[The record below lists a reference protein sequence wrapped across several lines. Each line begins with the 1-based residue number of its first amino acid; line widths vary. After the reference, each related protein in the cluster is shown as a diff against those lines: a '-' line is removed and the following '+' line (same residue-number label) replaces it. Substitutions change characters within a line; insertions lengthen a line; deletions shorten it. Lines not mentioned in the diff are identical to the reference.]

1 MRILN
6 AQFFKNGESKQPK
19 RRQTLTARLMMAVII
34 AFALLSSGDYLIS
47 YQTLESTVLKNLL
60 TTVNQ
65 SSQLINV
72 AVSSTSNETESNLH
86 SLQNFFREMLD
97 PHGSSGI
104 VYIVVMRADGTVIM
118 NTNAQ
123 QTELPAPD
131 IPEKYITAAKRGMIH
146 VRNFV
151 LLSKN
156 EVGYIQYGLA
166 TSALMAAMERSQLNS
181 LILTTTVI
189 LICFVALSFFALN
202 ITRQLSTLTE
212 ATQKIA
218 GGNYALKIPEKGE
231 DELSDLA
238 HNFNLMS
245 AAIEIKIREISA
257 LNHELELRV
266 EQRTEDLSQAKLRLE
281 DNIRV
286 LKETQE
292 SLVKS
297 EKLAS
302 LGAIV
307 AGVAHEINTPIGNAL
322 VTASTIREI
331 VNEFSVQALNGKLT
345 QSALSNFLKL
355 CREGSSLVESSLV
368 RAAELVQS
376 FKQVAV
382 DQSSER
388 RRIFNLSAVMKETIL
403 TLNHTFK
410 NTPYR
415 LDISVDEKIDLDS
428 FPGALSQV
436 ITNLINN
443 ALIHGFEH
451 REFGQIVISAEPTG
465 NDRIKIHFSDDG
477 NGIDEVNIKQI
488 FDPFFTTKFGQGGSG
503 LGLNVVDNIVHRILG
518 GSINVVSVPG
528 KGTVFTIEIPLK
540 APVV

>member
-218 GGNYALKIPEKGE
+218 GGNYELKIPEKGE